1 MIIAKPVR
9 RTPGAAKTKVSDV
22 IGSTVTTERNADK
35 HARTSAGII
44 LCFLNASQYW
54 MVSITSPFLCLLTS
68 VQFLGSACGVIEED
82 DMTQLYPVLAPLL
95 IGIIFG
101 AATISIAAWQIL
113 RSRIEAA
120 TRETNEARVE
130 IATLNERAKQNEQ
143 LRAEIDTLKGQI
155 KQSAAEQEKLKVDM
169 ATLSATLEAE
179 RKQTPEKTAFL
190 NELANQI
197 LEDKSRRFTAQ
208 NQENLDH
215 LLGPLKTK
223 LEEFQ
228 QKVEDVYDKEGTAR
242 TALTTQVKQLM
253 DLNQQLSQD
262 AHNLTQA
269 LKGSGKTQGIWG
281 ERVLERVLEMSG
293 LRKGQ
298 DYELRETYKRED
310 GSRAQPDAVV
320 HLPEDKHIVVDAKV
334 SLTAYIDYA
343 NADSDSGKAAAI
355 ALHLASVRKHIKELS
370 EKNYQALY
378 DLNSLDFV
386 VMFVPV
392 EPAFMLAISEDANLC
407 ENAWE
412 KNVLLVSPTTF
423 LFVVRTIK
431 YLWGQQQATRSVR
444 EIAERGAA
452 FYDKLVGFLEDLTDV
467 GNRLRQAGA
476 SYEDAR
482 KKLEGQGGVI
492 RQAEMLRDLGVKPSK
507 SLPKRLVES
516 ALTEQPLVVP
526 SLVAVADVEEF
537 GEEPDAQD
545 DIDPLSD
552 EDIPF

>member
-1 MIIAKPVR
+1 MEQLSTVWVPL
-9 RTPGAAKTKVSDV
+9 V
-22 IGSTVTTERNADK
+22 IGIAFGVVVGSVATWR
-35 HARTSAGII
+35 I
-44 LCFLNASQYW
+44 LCS
-54 MVSITSPFLCLLTS
+54 SS
-68 VQFLGSACGVIEED
+68 EE
-82 DMTQLYPVLAPLL
+82 AKRK
-95 IGIIFG
+95 
-101 AATISIAAWQIL
+101 A
-113 RSRIEAA
+113 
-120 TRETNEARVE
+120 NEAQTDLAVSQADARSQ
-130 IATLNERAKQNEQ
+130 LKQDAE

-169 ATLSATLEAE
+169 ATLNADLEAE
-179 RKQTPEKTAFL
+179 RRQTPEKTAFL

-197 LEDKSRRFTAQ
+197 LEDKSKRFTDQ
-208 NQENLDH
+208 NQENLNQI
-215 LLGPLKTK
+215 LGPLKTK
-223 LEEFQ
+223 LQEFQ

-298 DYELRETYKRED
+298 EYELRGTYKRED

-334 SLTAYIDYA
+334 SLTDYIDYT
-343 NADSDSGKAAAI
+343 NAEGDSGKAAAVG
-355 ALHLASVRKHIKELS
+355 LHLGSVRKHINELS

-407 ENAWE
+407 EDAWG

-452 FYDKLVGFLEDLTDV
+452 LYDKLVGFVGDLTEV
-467 GNRLRQAGA
+467 GHRLRQASV
-476 SYEDAR
+476 SYESAQN
-482 KKLEGQGGVI
+482 KLVQGQGSVV

-516 ALTEQPLVVP
+516 ALTEHPLV
-526 SLVAVADVEEF
+526 LEAEDF
-537 GEEPDAQD
+537 GEEPSVD
-545 DIDPLSD
+545 DIEPDA
-552 EDIPF
+552 EEEIPF

>member
-1 MIIAKPVR
+1 M
-9 RTPGAAKTKVSDV
+9 G
-22 IGSTVTTERNADK
+22 
-35 HARTSAGII
+35 
-44 LCFLNASQYW
+44 
-54 MVSITSPFLCLLTS
+54 
-68 VQFLGSACGVIEED
+68 
-82 DMTQLYPVLAPLL
+82 QLYSVLVPLL
-95 IGIIFG
+95 VGIIFG
-101 AATISIAAWQIL
+101 AASISIFAWRIL
-113 RSRIEAA
+113 RSRIETA
-120 TRETNEARVE
+120 TKETSEARIE
-130 IATLNERAKQNEQ
+130 LATLREQNTRVPELQESVKSGTLEIQRLGAEVADLQSKLAVSQSNAQNQ
-143 LRAEIDTLKGQI
+143 LRQNGDLHAEIEALSGQI
-155 KQSAAEQEKLKVDM
+155 RQSATEQEKLKVDM
-169 ATLSATLEAE
+169 ATLNAELEAE
-179 RKQTPEKTAFL
+179 RRQTPEKTAFL

-197 LEDKSRRFTAQ
+197 LEDKSKRFTDQ
-208 NQENLDH
+208 NQENLNQI
-215 LLGPLKTK
+215 LGPLKTK
-223 LEEFQ
+223 LQEFQ

-269 LKGSGKTQGIWG
+269 LKGSGKAQGVWG

-293 LRKGQ
+293 LRKGHE
-298 DYELRETYKRED
+298 YELRETYKRED

-343 NADSDSGKAAAI
+343 NADSDSGKESAI
-355 ALHLASVRKHIKELS
+355 GLHLASVRKHIKELS
-370 EKNYQALY
+370 AKNYQALY

-407 ENAWE
+407 EDAWE

-431 YLWGQQQATRSVR
+431 YVWGQQQATRSVR

-452 FYDKLVGFLEDLTDV
+452 FYDKLVGFVEDLTDV
-467 GNRLRQAGA
+467 GNRLTQASA

-482 KKLEGQGGVI
+482 RKLEGHGGVI

-516 ALTEQPLVVP
+516 VSVEQPPGIP
-526 SLVAVADVEEF
+526 SLAAVADVEDF
-537 GEEPDAQD
+537 REEPGYGDGV
-545 DIDPLSD
+545 DPTSD

>member
-1 MIIAKPVR
+1 
-9 RTPGAAKTKVSDV
+9 
-22 IGSTVTTERNADK
+22 
-35 HARTSAGII
+35 
-44 LCFLNASQYW
+44 
-54 MVSITSPFLCLLTS
+54 
-68 VQFLGSACGVIEED
+68 
-82 DMTQLYPVLAPLL
+82 MTQLYPVLAPLL

>member
-1 MIIAKPVR
+1 M
-9 RTPGAAKTKVSDV
+9 G
-22 IGSTVTTERNADK
+22 
-35 HARTSAGII
+35 
-44 LCFLNASQYW
+44 
-54 MVSITSPFLCLLTS
+54 
-68 VQFLGSACGVIEED
+68 
-82 DMTQLYPVLAPLL
+82 QLYPVLVPLL
-95 IGIIFG
+95 VGIIIG
-101 AATISIAAWQIL
+101 AATISIAAWRIL

-120 TRETNEARVE
+120 TSETSEARVE
-130 IATLNERAKQNEQ
+130 IATLSERAKQNEQ
-143 LRAEIDTLKGQI
+143 LRAEVDTLKGQI
-155 KQSAAEQEKLKVDM
+155 KQSAAEQEKLKIDM
-169 ATLSATLEAE
+169 ATLSTTLEAE

-190 NELANQI
+190 NDLANQI

-223 LEEFQ
+223 LQEFQ

-262 AHNLTQA
+262 ANDLTQA

-293 LRKGQ
+293 LRKGHE
-298 DYELRETYKRED
+298 YELRETYRRED

-320 HLPEDKHIVVDAKV
+320 HLPEDKHVVVDAKV
-334 SLTAYIDYA
+334 SLTAYVDYT

-355 ALHLASVRKHIKELS
+355 GLHLASVRKHIKELS
-370 EKNYQALY
+370 EKNYQAIY

-444 EIAERGAA
+444 EIADRGGA
-452 FYDKLVGFLEDLTDV
+452 FYDKLVGFVEDLMDV
-467 GNRLRQAGA
+467 GNRLRQASA

-516 ALTEQPLVVP
+516 VLTEDTLVLP
-526 SLVAVADVEEF
+526 SLVAVADVGDF
-537 GEEPDAQD
+537 GEEPGAEYDVEQA
-545 DIDPLSD
+545 SD